1 MVILG
6 LLLIALIVVSEE
18 KYDFLFG
25 VGMFGIIVCLILLF
39 LPIEGWQE
47 RQCISEQ
54 QLIAL
59 KIEEQVEADKVYY
72 VKENQNG
79 TYDYAIDASGN
90 YELNGVAYEAKNV
103 DAPIIGGLEIYES
116 KDYTV
121 PILKTYKT
129 KPNRGTFTFAPFS
142 TKTHYVF
149 YIPEGTIQQYVSE
162 DSSSESSSSSE
173 Q

>member
-6 LLLIALIVVSEE
+6 LIIIALIVMNKEE
-18 KYDFLFG
+18 FDFLWG
-25 VGMFGIIVCLILLF
+25 VGMFVIIACIVLLF
-39 LPIEGWQE
+39 LPIEGWQD

-54 QLIAL
+54 ELVAL
-59 KIEEQVEADKVYY
+59 KLDEQAESDKVYY
-72 VKENQNG
+72 VKENQTR

-90 YELNGVAYEAKNV
+90 YELNGIAYEAKNV
-103 DAPIIGGLEIYES
+103 NEPMIGGLEIYES
-116 KDYTV
+116 KDCMV

-149 YIPEGTIQQYVSE
+149 YIPEGTIQRYVLE
-162 DSSSESSSSSE
+162 DNSSESSSSSE
-173 Q
+173 